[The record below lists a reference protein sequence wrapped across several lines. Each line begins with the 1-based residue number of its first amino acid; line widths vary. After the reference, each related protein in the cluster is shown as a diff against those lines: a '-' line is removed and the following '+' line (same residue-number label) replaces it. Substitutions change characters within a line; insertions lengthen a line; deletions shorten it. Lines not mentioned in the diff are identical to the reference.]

1 MGSNQDW
8 NKEDSKTE
16 VPPEEDDQV
25 TAYIEKSVAQLC
37 SENGHRTA
45 LVDEKKKV
53 LDVLIAE
60 KYTTLNDLIHV
71 PNPQNL
77 VDDINFLHTKNGKI
91 LESLNQAVTA
101 KRNVPQAYDAHC
113 KKALKDKVEMQQR
126 NQCFD
131 EFTVMNH
138 HDLKKTILNTKKETQ
153 EIRAKTALK
162 TEELKKKREHINTT
176 QESIANDIRV
186 LGQIEHELIE
196 MIDDLKSKIF
206 SLQVQENK

>member
-25 TAYIEKSVAQLC
+25 TAYIEKSVAQLG
-37 SENGHRTA
+37 SENDHRTA
-45 LVDEKKKV
+45 LVDEKKKE

-60 KYTTLNDLIHV
+60 KYTTLNDLTHV
-71 PNPQNL
+71 TNSQNL
-77 VDDINFLHTKNGKI
+77 VDDIHFLHTKNAKI

-101 KRNVPQAYDAHC
+101 KRNVSQAYDDHC
-113 KKALKDKVEMQQR
+113 KKALKVKAEIQQ
-126 NQCFD
+126 QTKCFD
-131 EFTVMNH
+131 EFTVMNY

-162 TEELKKKREHINTT
+162 TEELKKKREFVNTT
-176 QESIANDIRV
+176 QKSMANDIRV
-186 LGQIEHELIE
+186 LGQIEH
-196 MIDDLKSKIF
+196 DLM
-206 SLQVQENK
+206 